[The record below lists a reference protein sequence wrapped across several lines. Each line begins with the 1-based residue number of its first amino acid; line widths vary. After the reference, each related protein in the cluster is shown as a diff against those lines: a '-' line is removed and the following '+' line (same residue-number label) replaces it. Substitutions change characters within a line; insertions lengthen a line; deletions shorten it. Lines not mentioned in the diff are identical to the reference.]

1 MLTKIDKIDAAS
13 DKESLVKV
21 LKNETKP
28 LPKYGYFGVINRSL
42 NIHDSDHLHNDV
54 VDLKTLLTEAEM
66 LEMESQEP
74 GRERL

>member
-42 NIHDSDHLHNDV
+42 N
-54 VDLKTLLTEAEM
+54 E
-66 LEMESQEP
+66 LE
-74 GRERL
+74 L